1 MRKLKVP
8 FAVMLLIFL
17 FLISISGHAKN
28 SLSTFITK
36 PISVKNNVRFNAE
49 KLYDSIGL
57 ANYGL
62 SKKAWQYALKGY
74 QNLLAKGKIEKGD
87 VITICDF
94 SLSSRQKRLFIVDL
108 KNFGVVVNTYVAHG
122 RRSGGEFAKKF
133 SNKTNSH
140 QSSLGFYITRST
152 YYGENGL
159 SLRLE
164 GIEKGFNDKA
174 LKRNIVVHGSEYA
187 SDNFLNTNKFLGRS
201 HGCPAVPEEEI
212 ESVISNIKEGSCF
225 FIYYPAKKYLTAS
238 KILNG

>member
-1 MRKLKVP
+1 MP
-8 FAVMLLIFL
+8 FAVLLLLFL
-17 FLISISGHAKN
+17 FLISLSGHAKDG
-28 SLSTFITK
+28 SSIKK
-36 PISVKNNVRFNAE
+36 PVAIKNNVRFNAE

-74 QNLLAKGKIEKGD
+74 QKLLAKGRIEKSD

-94 SLSSRQKRLFIVDL
+94 SLSSRQKRLFIIDL
-108 KNFGVVVNTYVAHG
+108 KNFGVVLNTYVAHG
-122 RRSGGEFAKKF
+122 RRSGGEYAKKF
-133 SNKTNSH
+133 SNSTNSH
-140 QSSLGFYITRST
+140 QSSLGFYITKNP

-174 LKRNIVVHGSEYA
+174 LRRNIVVHGSEYA
-187 SDNFLNTNKFLGRS
+187 GDNFLNTNKFLGRS
-201 HGCPAVPEEEI
+201 HGCPAVPEEDVET
-212 ESVISNIKEGSCF
+212 VIDTIKEGSCF

>member
-1 MRKLKVP
+1 LKLS
-8 FAVMLLIFL
+8 FAVLLLVFL
-17 FLISISGHAKN
+17 FLISLSGHAKN
-28 SLSTFITK
+28 NSSSFITTPFVIK
-36 PISVKNNVRFNAE
+36 TKARFNAE

-57 ANYGL
+57 ASYGL

-74 QNLLAKGKIEKGD
+74 QNLLATGRIEKSD

-94 SLSSRQKRLFIVDL
+94 SLSSRHKRLFIIDL

-122 RRSGGEFAKKF
+122 RKSGGEFAKKF
-133 SNKTNSH
+133 SNRTNSH
-140 QSSLGFYITRST
+140 QSSLGFYITKNP

-164 GIEKGFNDKA
+164 GVEKGFNDKA
-174 LKRNIVVHGSEYA
+174 LRRNIVVHGSEYA

-201 HGCPAVPEEEI
+201 HGCPAVPEDEI
-212 ESVISNIKEGSCF
+212 ETVISTIKEGSCF
-225 FIYYPAKKYLTAS
+225 FIYFPAKKYLTAS

>member
-8 FAVMLLIFL
+8 FALFLLLFL
-17 FLISISGHAKN
+17 FLISLSGHATNN
-28 SLSTFITK
+28 STSFITR
-36 PISVKNNVRFNAE
+36 PIAVKNKARFNAE

-74 QNLLAKGKIEKGD
+74 QKLVEKGKVEKSD

-108 KNFGVVVNTYVAHG
+108 KNFEVLVNTYVAHG

-140 QSSLGFYITRST
+140 QSSLGFYITKNT

-159 SLRLE
+159 SLRLQ

-174 LKRNIVVHGSEYA
+174 LRRNIVVHGSEYA
-187 SDNFLNTNKFLGRS
+187 GDNFLNTNKFLGRS
-201 HGCPAVPEEEI
+201 HGCPAVPENEI
-212 ESVISNIKEGSCF
+212 ETVVGAIKEGSCF